1 MAGRGPAPNP
11 NARRRAGKAKEVAP
25 ATVIDAEPLPEPLGP
40 PLPEEYEWP
49 KRTRDWYDTWRRCEM
64 ARTFTVTDWQFLLDT
79 APLHVA
85 AWEGS
90 VAAAAELRLRV
101 GKLGA
106 TPEDRLRLRMDAPR
120 LARHVSSATVK
131 DDHRGCRLA
140 KVDATTRSTSPSAR
154 SWPLIAR
161 PGGPHRPPWS
171 TS

>member
-11 NARRRAGKAKEVAP
+11 NARRREAKGREKVP
-25 ATVIDAEPLPEPLGP
+25 PPVIDAEPLPEPLGP

-49 KRTRDWYDTWRRCEM
+49 KRTRNWYDTWRRCEM
-64 ARTFTVTDWQFLLDT
+64 ARAFTVTDWQFLLDT

-106 TPEDRLRLRMDAPR
+106 TPEDRLRLRIDAGKAPAPPVPSSPR
-120 LARHVSSATVK
+120 SLAGGR
-131 DDHRGCRLA
+131 
-140 KVDATTRSTSPSAR
+140 SAR
-154 SWPLIAR
+154 RSRLLKVVDGAEA
-161 PGGPHRPPWS
+161 G
-171 TS
+171 